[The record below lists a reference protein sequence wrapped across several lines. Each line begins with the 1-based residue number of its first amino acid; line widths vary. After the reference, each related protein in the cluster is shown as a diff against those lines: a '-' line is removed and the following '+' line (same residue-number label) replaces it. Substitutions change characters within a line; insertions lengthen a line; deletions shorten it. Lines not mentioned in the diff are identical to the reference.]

1 MIARD
6 SHPSVHGH
14 IIVIINRQRSAAQRQ
29 PLHLNALAGR
39 WSPVGGT
46 RPGRARP
53 QGEGGCSTDGAEVTV
68 LRRCCDSVR
77 TVLK

>member
-14 IIVIINRQRSAAQRQ
+14 IIVVINRQRSAAQQQ

-39 WSPVGGT
+39 WSPVGAPAPAGPAH
-46 RPGRARP
+46 RG
-53 QGEGGCSTDGAEVTV
+53 SWVFN
-68 LRRCCDSVR
+68 
-77 TVLK
+77 